1 VTRIV
6 VEYRET
12 PRGQWWQ
19 ETWESKTFGD
29 YEGYEHFPGHEIA
42 VDYRYDYSSRGN
54 LRIIEF
60 EFDVVEDEYWDA
72 APTYRRQLVRE
83 RIVRRFTKE
92 HSIRLVEGEDRLFS
106 LVRE

>member
-1 VTRIV
+1 MAGDVGEQDLRRV
-6 VEYRET
+6 
-12 PRGQWWQ
+12 RGLRAL
-19 ETWESKTFGD
+19 
-29 YEGYEHFPGHEIA
+29 PGHEIA
-42 VDYRYDYSSRGN
+42 VDYRYDHSSRGN

-92 HSIRLVEGEDRLFS
+92 HSVRLVEGEDRLFS
-106 LVRE
+106 LVREQPVPARSQPN